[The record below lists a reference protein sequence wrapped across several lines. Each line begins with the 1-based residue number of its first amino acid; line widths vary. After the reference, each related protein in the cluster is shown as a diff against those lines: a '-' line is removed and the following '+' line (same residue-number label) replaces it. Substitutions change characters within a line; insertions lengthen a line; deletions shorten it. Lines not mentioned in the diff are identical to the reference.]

1 MTMSPSV
8 IGARSRWL
16 LVGAMV
22 FALLGMHS
30 LVSPMGFGP
39 AGAPAAMSPAG
50 MTSPGMTAGDMTAGD
65 MTAGD
70 ARTVGSAAA
79 SSVLMAAANH
89 APAEGHG
96 HSLAHLCLA
105 MLGAAMLALALG
117 VLGGSP
123 RGVASGVARSVHLR
137 VSRLRAPP
145 WVTPSLAELSV
156 LRV

>member
-30 LVSPMGFGP
+30 LVSPMGFVP

-50 MTSPGMTAGDMTAGD
+50 MTSAGMASAGMAAGS
-65 MTAGD
+65 
-70 ARTVGSAAA
+70 ARTDGSAAP
-79 SSVLMAAANH
+79 SSVLMVAANH
-89 APAEGHG
+89 APTGGHD

-117 VLGGSP
+117 VLGGSS
-123 RGVASGVARSVHLR
+123 RGVASGVALSVR
-137 VSRLRAPP
+137 VGVSRLRAPP
-145 WVTPSLAELSV
+145 WLTPSLAELSV

>member
-39 AGAPAAMSPAG
+39 AGAPVAMSPAG
-50 MTSPGMTAGDMTAGD
+50 MTSPWMTAGG

>member
-8 IGARSRWL
+8 IGACSRWL

-30 LVSPMGFGP
+30 LVSPMGFVP

-50 MTSPGMTAGDMTAGD
+50 MTSAGMTAGS
-65 MTAGD
+65 
-70 ARTVGSAAA
+70 ARTDGSAAP

-89 APAEGHG
+89 APTEGHD

-117 VLGGSP
+117 VLGGGSS
-123 RGVASGVARSVHLR
+123 RGVASGVALSVR
-137 VSRLRAPP
+137 VGVSRLRAPP
-145 WVTPSLAELSV
+145 WLTPSLAELSV

>member
-1 MTMSPSV
+1 
-8 IGARSRWL
+8 
-16 LVGAMV
+16 MV
-22 FALLGMHS
+22 VALLGMHS

-50 MTSPGMTAGDMTAGD
+50 MTSPGMTAGDMT
-65 MTAGD
+65 TGD

>member
-50 MTSPGMTAGDMTAGD
+50 MTSPGMTAGD

>member
-1 MTMSPSV
+1 MTAMTMSPSV

-50 MTSPGMTAGDMTAGD
+50 MTSPGMTAGD

>member
-1 MTMSPSV
+1 MTAMTMSPSV

-65 MTAGD
+65 
-70 ARTVGSAAA
+70 ARTVGSATA